1 MKIYTKKGDG
11 GSTTFYTGESVRKN
25 DPRIEAVGTID
36 ELNSVIGLAM
46 SHAVTGENSQG
57 VIGTEIKST
66 LERIQHDLFTVGAE
80 LTMLSAKQ
88 MPGNF
93 KVPMITVQHIV
104 DVEQMI
110 DGVSEKLVEQK
121 SFLLPGGT
129 TLSAWLHFSRTVTRR
144 AERDVVGLMEQIE
157 VNPEVL
163 RYLNRLS
170 DLLYVLARYANKE
183 IVSEQQPM
191 YKYFEGGL

>member
-11 GSTTFYTGESVRKN
+11 GNTTFYTGESVRKN
-25 DPRIEAVGTID
+25 DPRIEVVGTID
-36 ELNSVIGLAM
+36 ELNSLIGLVMAY
-46 SHAVTGENSQG
+46 TREREEEQKGND
-57 VIGTEIKST
+57 TEIRVM
-66 LERIQHDLFTVGAE
+66 LERVQHDLFTVGAE

-88 MPGNF
+88 MPQSV
-93 KVPMITVQHIV
+93 KLPTMTEQHIQ
-104 DVEQMI
+104 DMECMI
-110 DGVSEKLVEQK
+110 DEVQEKLKEQK

-129 TLSAWLHFSRTVTRR
+129 RLSAWLHFSRTVTRR

-183 IVSEQQPM
+183 VVSEQQPM
-191 YKYFEGGL
+191 YKYFE

>member
-1 MKIYTKKGDG
+1 MKIYTQKGDG
-11 GSTTFYTGESVRKN
+11 GNTSFYTGESVRKN

-36 ELNSVIGLAM
+36 ELNSLIGLVL
-46 SHAVTGENSQG
+46 SQVGVDEKEQNSVG
-57 VIGTEIKST
+57 VEIKSA

-80 LTMLSAKQ
+80 LTMLSTKK
-88 MPGNF
+88 MSSSF
-93 KVPMITVQHIV
+93 KMPMITTQHIS
-104 DVEQMI
+104 DVERMI

-129 TLSAWLHFSRTVTRR
+129 MLSAWLHFSRTVTRR
-144 AERDVVGLMEQIE
+144 AEREVVGLMEHIE
-157 VNPEVL
+157 MNPEVL

-183 IVSEQQPM
+183 TVSEQQPM
-191 YKYFEGGL
+191 YKYFG